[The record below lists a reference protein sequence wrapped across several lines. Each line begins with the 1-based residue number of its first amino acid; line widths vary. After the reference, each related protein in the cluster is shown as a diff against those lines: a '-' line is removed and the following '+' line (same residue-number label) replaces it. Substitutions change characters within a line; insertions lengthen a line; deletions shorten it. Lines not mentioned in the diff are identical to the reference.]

1 MLSVPLVLLSTF
13 GCLCTAATEEV
24 RANVGESSPVL
35 HFGNLSYYVSD
46 DAVTTWD
53 CSSFVRGSS
62 RTLTTFITEETNITA
77 KVLAKLVDKYVE
89 DDVWTPAF
97 LETVALKAPSDAIL
111 TLDGY
116 DWLLSHKIEH
126 LLLPNGLQ
134 THAYLSN
141 NLTIVPDVSLD
152 GLQAGPYIVS
162 NNGSHITTHE
172 VYRLF
177 EDKYQA
183 FTQGIIPVPGSNG
196 SFRSLS
202 LYDSTSLNLLI
213 PVPSRLYSL
222 GDKRPLAGLRT
233 VVKDLFN
240 VKGTKTG
247 GGSRVYLEMYPE
259 KNESAVA
266 ATKLLELGATP
277 VGKTKLSQ
285 FAWGT
290 EPWKWNDFKYPWNP
304 RGDGWL
310 EVAFSSSGSGA
321 AIVGYDW
328 IDFAMGSDT
337 GGSVRMPAALGGS
350 YGIRP
355 THNAMDLTGALPL
368 SHLFDTAGIFARDP
382 VLFSQIS
389 QKWYADS
396 SVPIAKV
403 PEAFP
408 KKLLYPVDYLPLKN
422 AKAQEVFD
430 SFISTLEKE
439 LGMKTEKIN
448 VTAILQKSDN
458 PYINTVA
465 MTESLFST
473 SLIWDSWRDLG
484 KDLVAR
490 WNATYP
496 NAGFPPFDLET
507 RNGYINHGTVN
518 QSAYDEVIKHKKE
531 FATFATKE
539 ILRPSKK
546 TCSESIMILE
556 SGAGGLPSYREEFL
570 NHEEGAGFLYMTD
583 PKQWLNPLLLSP
595 LLSAPQI
602 GIPIGQVDYKS
613 VISLQT
619 EKLPIVM
626 DLMAYPGCDNMLLD
640 LVEKLAE
647 KGVIK
652 TVKTGRTAF

>member
-1 MLSVPLVLLSTF
+1 MLSKALVFLSTLS
-13 GCLCTAATEEV
+13 CLSTATAASAPADIV
-24 RANVGESSPVL
+24 ASSSVL
-35 HFGNLSYYVSD
+35 HLGNLNYYVSD
-46 DAVTTWD
+46 DAVTTWH
-53 CSSFVRGSS
+53 CSPFVACS
-62 RTLTTFITEETNITA
+62 RTLTTFITGETNITA
-77 KVLAKLVDKYVE
+77 NVLTGLLDKYGE
-89 DDVWTPAF
+89 DDVWSPAF

-116 DWLLSHKIEH
+116 DWLLSHKIKY
-126 LLLPNGLQ
+126 LLPSSGMQ
-134 THAYLSN
+134 IHAYLSN
-141 NLTIVPDVSLD
+141 NLAIVPDVSLD
-152 GLQAGPYIVS
+152 ELQPGPYIVNS
-162 NNGSHITTHE
+162 NGSHLTTHE

-183 FTQGIIPVPGSNG
+183 FTQGIIPIPGSNG

-222 GDKRPLAGLRT
+222 GDKRPFAGLRT
-233 VVKDLFN
+233 VVKDLFD

-266 ATKLLELGATP
+266 VAKLLDLGAIP
-277 VGKTKLSQ
+277 VGKTKISQ
-285 FAWGT
+285 FSWGT
-290 EPWKWNDFKYPWNP
+290 EPWKWNDVKYPWNP

-355 THNAMDLTGALPL
+355 THNAMDLTGALPQ

-389 QKWYADS
+389 QKWYANS
-396 SVPIAKV
+396 SVPIVKV
-403 PEAFP
+403 PKAFP
-408 KKLLYPVDYLPLKN
+408 KTLLYPVDYLPMKN
-422 AKAQEVFD
+422 PKAQEVFD

-448 VTAILQKSDN
+448 VTAILQKSNN

-465 MTESLFST
+465 MTESLFSMAVR
-473 SLIWDSWRDLG
+473 WDSWRDIG
-484 KDLVAR
+484 KDLISR

-496 NAGFPPFDLET
+496 DAGFPPFDLET
-507 RNGYINHGTVN
+507 RNGYINHCTVN
-518 QSAYDEVIKHKKE
+518 QSAYDEVIKHKEE
-531 FATFATKE
+531 FTTFAKKE
-539 ILRPSKK
+539 ILRASKK

-556 SGAGGLPSYREEFL
+556 SGASGLPSYREEFL

-647 KGVIK
+647 RGIIK
-652 TVKTGRTAF
+652 TVKTGRTVF

>member
-13 GCLCTAATEEV
+13 SCLCIAATEEV

-62 RTLTTFITEETNITA
+62 RTLTSFITEETNITA
-77 KVLAKLVDKYVE
+77 KVLSKLLDKYVE

-97 LETVALKAPSDAIL
+97 LETVALKALSDAIL

-116 DWLLSHKIEH
+116 DWLLSHKVEH
-126 LLLPNGLQ
+126 LLLSNGLQ

-183 FTQGIIPVPGSNG
+183 FTQGIIPVSGSNG
-196 SFRSLS
+196 IF
-202 LYDSTSLNLLI
+202 D
-213 PVPSRLYSL
+213 
-222 GDKRPLAGLRT
+222 
-233 VVKDLFN
+233 
-240 VKGTKTG
+240 
-247 GGSRVYLEMYPE
+247 
-259 KNESAVA
+259 
-266 ATKLLELGATP
+266 
-277 VGKTKLSQ
+277 GKTKLSQ

-321 AIVGYDW
+321 AIAGYDW

-403 PEAFP
+403 PKAFP

-430 SFISTLEKE
+430 SFISTLEND

-496 NAGFPPFDLET
+496 NAGFPPFDPET

-531 FATFATKE
+531 FATFAKKN
-539 ILRPSKK
+539 ILRLSKK

-556 SGAGGLPSYREEFL
+556 SSASGLPSYREEFL
-570 NHEEGAGFLYMTD
+570 NHEEVVEPSTSLTT
-583 PKQWLNPLLLSP
+583 PLG
-595 LLSAPQI
+595 SA
-602 GIPIGQVDYKS
+602 DWHS
-613 VISLQT
+613 HRSSRL
-619 EKLPIVM
+619 
-626 DLMAYPGCDNMLLD
+626 
-640 LVEKLAE
+640 
-647 KGVIK
+647 
-652 TVKTGRTAF
+652 

>member
-1 MLSVPLVLLSTF
+1 MLSIPLVLLSTF
-13 GCLCTAATEEV
+13 GCLCTAAT
-24 RANVGESSPVL
+24 ASITADLGASSSVL

-46 DAVTTWD
+46 DAVTTWH
-53 CSSFVRGSS
+53 CSPFVGGSG
-62 RTLTTFITEETNITA
+62 TLTTFITDETNITA
-77 KVLAKLVDKYVE
+77 KVLTGLLEEYGE

-97 LETVALKAPSDAIL
+97 LKAVALKTPSDAIL

-116 DWLLSHKIEH
+116 DWLLSHKIKY
-126 LLLPNGLQ
+126 LLPSKGMQ
-134 THAYLSN
+134 IHAYLSK
-141 NLTIVPDVSLD
+141 NLTIVPDISLD
-152 GLQAGPYIVS
+152 ELQSGPYIVN
-162 NNGSHITTHE
+162 NNGSHVTTHE

-233 VVKDLFN
+233 VVKDLFD

-266 ATKLLELGATP
+266 VTKLLELGAIP
-277 VGKTKLSQ
+277 V
-285 FAWGT
+285 
-290 EPWKWNDFKYPWNP
+290 KWNDVKYPWNP

-355 THNAMDLTGALPL
+355 THNAMDLTGALPQ
-368 SHLFDTAGIFARDP
+368 SHLFDTAGIFARNP
-382 VLFSQIS
+382 VLFSRVS
-389 QKWYADS
+389 QRWYANS
-396 SVPIAKV
+396 SVPIAKAPKV
-403 PEAFP
+403 FP
-408 KKLLYPVDYLPLKN
+408 KNLLYPVDYLPLKN

-430 SFISTLEKE
+430 SFISTLENE
-439 LGMKTEKIN
+439 LGMKSEKIN
-448 VTAILQKSDN
+448 VTATLQKSDN
-458 PYINTVA
+458 PYINTVP

-473 SLIWDSWRDLG
+473 AVRWDSWRDIG
-484 KDLVAR
+484 KDLIAR

-496 NAGFPPFDLET
+496 DTGFPPFDLET
-507 RNGYINHGTVN
+507 RNGYINHDTVN
-518 QSAYDEVIKHKKE
+518 QSAYDEVIKHKEE
-531 FATFATKE
+531 FATFAKKE

-556 SGAGGLPSYREEFL
+556 SGASGLPSYREEFL
-570 NHEEGAGFLYMTD
+570 NHQEGAGFLYMTD

-640 LVEKLAE
+640 LVETLAE